1 MPAFSFTTIFDY
13 LRSIYSM
20 DLIKYS
26 VHFESSYHLSSVLE
40 EREFAL
46 SKEVK
51 SNASFERRSLKLA
64 E

>member
-1 MPAFSFTTIFDY
+1 
-13 LRSIYSM
+13 M

-26 VHFESSYHLSSVLE
+26 VHFEFSYHLLSVLG

-51 SNASFERRSLKLA
+51 SNALFERRNLKLA

>member
-1 MPAFSFTTIFDY
+1 MPAFSFTIIFDY
-13 LRSIYSM
+13 LQSIYSM

-26 VHFESSYHLSSVLE
+26 VHFEFSYPLSGVLG

-51 SNASFERRSLKLA
+51 SNASFERRNLKLA